1 MKKSVNLLKLCEGL
15 QNKDK
20 KSQLFF
26 LNNVPHGTLHQI
38 CEIYYNIQW
47 KLNKFH
53 KVSPKLRRE
62 LMCALRKGK
71 NGKECK
77 YISDRQE
84 DIETKRKY
92 LKKQVEN
99 GLFSLLISAAIP
111 IISSIV
117 SAIKK

>member
-1 MKKSVNLLKLCEGL
+1 M
-15 QNKDK
+15 QN
-20 KSQLFF
+20 FF
-26 LNNVPHGTLHQI
+26 
-38 CEIYYNIQW
+38 NIQYR
-47 KLNKFH
+47 LNKCH

-77 YISDRQE
+77 YISNRQE

-92 LKKQVEN
+92 LKKQVGN
-99 GLFSLLISAAIP
+99 GLFTLLISAAIP
-111 IISSIV
+111 IISSII